1 MRHDPTSPLLTTTP
15 RYPSTASA
23 LRELGSS
30 VHAPP
35 PPVAATVKLLL
46 LCGNSASALAFL
58 DAYSTVPF
66 EAKDTAVLRAAVLLE
81 LGRVEEAHRLCPRL
95 CQEKLWHQGE
105 FWRLL
110 SVSVGGDY
118 TEGSGDRIPGSI
130 VRFFVERVRD
140 AAEAGSKKDV
150 AVSLLVSYFLQKGR
164 VREAAAVHL
173 DALGA
178 PRSSEGRRAFK
189 KRESLVRGALEIH
202 GHRGEAALGT
212 AAAGV
217 SIAQF
222 FEPVT
227 EVPSI
232 SEEVPS
238 SVPPAP
244 VPTFRPPRQFVAPS
258 AASSALAMPLSTLP
272 RTASA
277 PAPDQLFAGIA
288 PTASLRRSSRRSSTK
303 ARDSRTSKASTD
315 LFSGIEGRIT
325 RSRASRRN

>member
-1 MRHDPTSPLLTTTP
+1 VRHDPTSPLLTTTP

-212 AAAGV
+212 AAAGGAFVGSARARAHV
-217 SIAQF
+217 S
-222 FEPVT
+222 
-227 EVPSI
+227 
-232 SEEVPS
+232 S
-238 SVPPAP
+238 STTVRCTIRRLQRARDAL
-244 VPTFRPPRQFVAPS
+244 VD
-258 AASSALAMPLSTLP
+258 SSAHRVCPRAGSAVRRHRTDCLAPP
-272 RTASA
+272 
-277 PAPDQLFAGIA
+277 F
-288 PTASLRRSSRRSSTK
+288 
-303 ARDSRTSKASTD
+303 
-315 LFSGIEGRIT
+315 
-325 RSRASRRN
+325 